1 MNMQRVA
8 GMILL
13 VVGIVLFI
21 VGLNASDSLAD
32 QWSNFFTGQFTDA
45 TMWYIIGGIV
55 MAVVGLMLVVFGGRI
70 ART

>member
-21 VGLNASDSLAD
+21 VGLNASDSFAD

-45 TMWYIIGGIV
+45 TMWYIIGGVV